1 MSTSSSTPSILMV
14 LTSHDELGDTGNET
28 GFWLEELAAPYYA
41 FVDAGAEVT
50 LASPAG
56 GRPPLDPSSD
66 EDDAQTEATER
77 FKSDTEAQNRLDSTT
92 QLADID
98 PADYDAVF
106 FPGGHGPMWD
116 LATSE
121 TAAKLLSHFFDDGK
135 PVGAVCHGPAVFT
148 SLPPQDARKYLG
160 DKTLTAFTNTE
171 EAAVGLADVVPFSLA
186 DELREVAAGFEHGK
200 NWESFVIM
208 DDNLVTGQ
216 NPASSAP
223 AAHALLELL
232 GVTSN

>member
-1 MSTSSSTPSILMV
+1 MSTSSSIPSVLMV
-14 LTSHDELGDTGNET
+14 LTSHDELGETGNKT

-41 FVDAGAEVT
+41 FVDAGVNVT
-50 LASPAG
+50 LASPKG

-66 EDDAQTEATER
+66 EDDAQTDATER
-77 FKSDTEAQNRLDSTT
+77 FKADDEAQKRLDTT
-92 QLADID
+92 KRLDQAD
-98 PADYDAVF
+98 PSDYDAVF

-116 LATSE
+116 LATSD
-121 TAAKLLSHFFDDGK
+121 TAADLLIRFFDDDK
-135 PVGAVCHGPAVFT
+135 PVGAVCHGPAVFA
-148 SLPPQDARKYLG
+148 SLPPQEARKYLG

-208 DDNLVTGQ
+208 DGNLVTGQ
-216 NPASSAP
+216 NPASSEP
-223 AAHALLELL
+223 AARALLERL
-232 GVTSN
+232 GVKQ

>member
-1 MSTSSSTPSILMV
+1 MSTSSSTLSILMV
-14 LTSHDELGDTGNET
+14 LTSHDELGDTGNKT

-56 GRPPLDPSSD
+56 GRPPLDPTSD

-77 FKSDTEAQNRLDSTT
+77 FKSDAEAQNRLDSTT

-121 TAAKLLSHFFDDGK
+121 TAAKLLFHFFDDGK

-148 SLPPQDARKYLG
+148 SLPPQDARRYLG

>member
-1 MSTSSSTPSILMV
+1 MV

-232 GVTSN
+232 DVTSN

>member
-14 LTSHDELGDTGNET
+14 LTSHDELGDTGNKT

-116 LATSE
+116 LATSD
-121 TAAKLLSHFFDDGK
+121 TAAELLSRFFDDGK

-232 GVTSN
+232 DVTSN

>member
-1 MSTSSSTPSILMV
+1 MSTLSSTPSILMV

-232 GVTSN
+232 DVTSN

>member
-1 MSTSSSTPSILMV
+1 
-14 LTSHDELGDTGNET
+14 
-28 GFWLEELAAPYYA
+28 
-41 FVDAGAEVT
+41 
-50 LASPAG
+50 
-56 GRPPLDPSSD
+56 
-66 EDDAQTEATER
+66 
-77 FKSDTEAQNRLDSTT
+77 
-92 QLADID
+92 
-98 PADYDAVF
+98 
-106 FPGGHGPMWD
+106 MWD